1 MAALTQAFVTT
12 VMADCTFPTSAQQPF
27 KKYVVSPSMMDMLGE
42 TGTLLMQMKINLCIP
57 L

>member
-12 VMADCTFPTSAQQPF
+12 VMADCTFPTLAQQLF
-27 KKYVVSPSMMDMLGE
+27 KKYVVNLSMMDMHREIGAW
-42 TGTLLMQMKINLCIP
+42 LMQIKINLCIP